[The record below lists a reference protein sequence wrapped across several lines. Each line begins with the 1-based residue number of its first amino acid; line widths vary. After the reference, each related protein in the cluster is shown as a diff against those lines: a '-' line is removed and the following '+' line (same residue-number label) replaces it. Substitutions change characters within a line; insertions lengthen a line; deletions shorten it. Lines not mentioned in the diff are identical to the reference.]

1 MAKATRADIQR
12 NKAMVL
18 QALKNNNLSD
28 QQARSLYAEI
38 GRENGFQTRYLWGT
52 HTDPYKGKGIL
63 TNIGMISWNG
73 DRANR
78 LRAYLTQRGLMQNG
92 KIIQGQES
100 LDAQVAFML
109 HEMRTNPSYARTKK
123 LFLDNPNVDFNTARE
138 VLGRN
143 YIRWRYNDPKYAHG
157 HATVRTL
164 YREAGGITPQAGEGR
179 VMGDYLNTPEPS
191 LSNPSSSLMGNIQ
204 NPSAGIFDNLTN
216 NTSNPLVNP
225 NNDMFF
231 NNPFNMPNTVANLI
245 DFDPFEKG
253 VNIDT
258 DALGNPIKQEE

>member
-1 MAKATRADIQR
+1 
-12 NKAMVL
+12 
-18 QALKNNNLSD
+18 
-28 QQARSLYAEI
+28 
-38 GRENGFQTRYLWGT
+38 
-52 HTDPYKGKGIL
+52 
-63 TNIGMISWNG
+63 
-73 DRANR
+73 
-78 LRAYLTQRGLMQNG
+78 
-92 KIIQGQES
+92 
-100 LDAQVAFML
+100 
-109 HEMRTNPSYARTKK
+109 
-123 LFLDNPNVDFNTARE
+123 
-138 VLGRN
+138 
-143 YIRWRYNDPKYAHG
+143 
-157 HATVRTL
+157 
-164 YREAGGITPQAGEGR
+164 
-179 VMGDYLNTPEPS
+179 MGDYLNTPEPS